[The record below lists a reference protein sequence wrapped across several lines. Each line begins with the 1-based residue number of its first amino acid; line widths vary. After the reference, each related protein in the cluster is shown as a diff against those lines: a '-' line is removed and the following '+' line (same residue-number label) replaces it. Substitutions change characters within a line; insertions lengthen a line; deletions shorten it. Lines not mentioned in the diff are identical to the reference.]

1 MPSDVIGSGRSTVS
15 ASSVGP
21 GNRKR
26 CTDYQRSVNQ
36 MKSYNSDDICELLY
50 LPYLRTPKTKINSK
64 QSAVYSGQISRVVT
78 QFQILGNFQ

>member
-1 MPSDVIGSGRSTVS
+1 MPSDVTGSGRSTVS

-21 GNRKR
+21 GNHKR

-36 MKSYNSDDICELLY
+36 MKSYDICELLY

-64 QSAVYSGQISRVVT
+64 DSKGSAVYSGQISRVVT
-78 QFQILGNFQ
+78 LGNFQ